1 MEILT
6 NKDKILEEHQR
17 HVARVEGLQFK
28 EIVTKQATPDDLA
41 EIKQLL
47 MVILGKVRGI
57 DAYIRTINT
66 GQTRRSGGTFHAEP
80 EKETNVISGEL
91 E

>member
-6 NKDKILEEHQR
+6 NKDKILENHQR
-17 HVARVEGLQFK
+17 HVAQVEGKPFK
-28 EIVTKQATPDDLA
+28 EVVTKTVTPDDLA
-41 EIKQLL
+41 EIKQIL

-57 DAYIRTINT
+57 DAYVRTLNAGHI
-66 GQTRRSGGTFHAEP
+66 RRSGGTFHAEP